1 MKKFVFKYLL
11 TLALFV
17 GLIGGGVLAASAP
30 TVEIVE
36 IAWSGTSASWADE
49 WIELR
54 NPTEEEVDLTGWS
67 LSWEGVRIPLGEA
80 TKSTV
85 EVNNSVI
92 GPGEV
97 FLLERT
103 DDETVSSIKADV
115 IFKGSLSN
123 SGEKLVL
130 KDDEGNELEVVD
142 ATEGWLAG
150 TSSDGEPG
158 YASMELLNGEWRTHE
173 EPGEQ
178 KDANENPIYGSP
190 GEPSEEV
197 E

>member
-1 MKKFVFKYLL
+1 MRKFVFKYLL

-17 GLIGGGVLAASAP
+17 GLIGGGVLADSGS
-30 TVEIVE
+30 TVEVIE
-36 IAWSGTSASWADE
+36 IAWSGTAASWADE

-67 LSWEGVRIPLGEA
+67 LSWDDVRIPLGEA
-80 TKSTV
+80 IENTV
-85 EVNNSVI
+85 EVNSSVV

-103 DDETVSSIKADV
+103 DDETVSSVKADL

-130 KDDEGNELEVVD
+130 KDDQGNEVQVVD
-142 ATEGWLAG
+142 ATEGWPAG

-158 YASMELLNGEWRTHE
+158 YASMELLNGKWGTHGE
-173 EPGEQ
+173 LGEQ
-178 KDANENPIYGSP
+178 KDANEDPIYGSP
-190 GEPSEEV
+190 GKAPEE

>member
-1 MKKFVFKYLL
+1 MRKFFPKYFLV
-11 TLALFV
+11 LALFV
-17 GLIGGGVLAASAP
+17 GLIGGGVLADSGP
-30 TVEIVE
+30 TVEVIE
-36 IAWSGTSASWADE
+36 IAWSGTAASWADE

-54 NPTEEEVDLTGWS
+54 NPTEEQVDLTGWS
-67 LSWEGVRIPLGEA
+67 LSWEDVRIPLGEA
-80 TKSTV
+80 TKNTV
-85 EVNNSVI
+85 EVNSSII

-103 DDETVSSIKADV
+103 DDDTVSSVKADL

-130 KDDEGNELEVVD
+130 KDDQGNEVQVID
-142 ATEGWLAG
+142 ATEGWPAG

-158 YASMELLNGEWRTHE
+158 YASMELSNGEWVTHE

-178 KDANENPIYGSP
+178 MDTNEDLIYGSP
-190 GEPSEEV
+190 GKAPEE

>member
-1 MKKFVFKYLL
+1 MRKFVFKYLL
-11 TLALFV
+11 ILALFI
-17 GLIGGGVLAASAP
+17 GLIGGGVLADSGR
-30 TVEIVE
+30 TVEVVE
-36 IAWSGTSASWADE
+36 IAWAGTAASWADE

-67 LSWEGVRIPLGEA
+67 LSWEGVRIPLGE
-80 TKSTV
+80 TIENTV
-85 EVNNSVI
+85 EVNSSVI

-103 DDETVSSIKADV
+103 DNETVTSVKADL

-130 KDDEGNELEVVD
+130 KDDQGNEVQVID
-142 ATEGWLAG
+142 ATEGWPTG
-150 TSSDGEPG
+150 TSSDGEPA
-158 YASMELLNGEWRTHE
+158 YASMELLSGEWGTHGE
-173 EPGEQ
+173 LGEQ

-190 GEPSEEV
+190 GKPSEEV
-197 E
+197 K

>member
-1 MKKFVFKYLL
+1 MRKFFPKYFLV
-11 TLALFV
+11 LALFV
-17 GLIGGGVLAASAP
+17 GLIGGGVLADSDP
-30 TVEIVE
+30 TVEITE
-36 IAWSGTSASWADE
+36 IAWSGTAASWADE

-67 LSWEGVRIPLGEA
+67 LSWEDVRIPLGKV

-85 EVNNSVI
+85 EVNSSVI

-103 DDETVSSIKADV
+103 DNDTVSSVKADL

-123 SGEKLVL
+123 SGEKIVL
-130 KDDEGNELEVVD
+130 KDDKGDEVEVVD
-142 ATEGWLAG
+142 ATEGWPAG

-158 YASMELLNGEWRTHE
+158 YASMELLNDEWETHGTL
-173 EPGEQ
+173 GEQ
-178 KDANENPIYGSP
+178 KDANEDLINGSP
-190 GEPSEEV
+190 GNTPKEE
-197 E
+197 